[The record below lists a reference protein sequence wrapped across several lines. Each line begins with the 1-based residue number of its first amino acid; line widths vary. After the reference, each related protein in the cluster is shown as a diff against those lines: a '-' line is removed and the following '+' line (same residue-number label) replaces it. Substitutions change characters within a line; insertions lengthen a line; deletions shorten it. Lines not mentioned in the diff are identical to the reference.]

1 MSPSTPD
8 PSLPSR
14 LPSRHSSAVPSSL
27 RTATRWGLAAAGVGA
42 VVGAGLM
49 TYAHRVGLTRFTT
62 RFEQLEI
69 LPPGQVPLRI
79 LHISDIHYV
88 PGQEKKFAW
97 LRALAELQPDL
108 VVNTGDNLSHPDAVD
123 EVLEALAP
131 LRRFPGV
138 YVPGSNDYY
147 GPRLKNPL
155 SYLRAPSEHEPDRL
169 ELPWRR
175 LFAAF
180 GASGWVSLS
189 NRHHAMTVGAT
200 PVLFSGVDDPHIG
213 RDRFSGW
220 PRGVASSKALR
231 LGVAHAPVSRIL
243 SRFADAGADLIL
255 SGHTHGG
262 QVCLPGGRA
271 LTTNCDLP
279 TTQASGLSTVTST
292 GGRKVPLHVSA
303 GIGTSATAPIR
314 FNCPP
319 EATVLDL
326 FPHR

>member
-1 MSPSTPD
+1 MTPSTPD
-8 PSLPSR
+8 PSLPSA
-14 LPSRHSSAVPSSL
+14 LPSAARF
-27 RTATRWGLAAAGVGA
+27 GLAAGLAGAAVGVG
-42 VVGAGLM
+42 LL

-69 LPPGQVPLRI
+69 LAPGQSPLRI

-88 PGQEKKFAW
+88 PGQQRKFAW
-97 LRALAELQPDL
+97 LQSLAELQPDL
-108 VVNTGDNLSHPDAVD
+108 VVNTGDNLSHPEAVD

-131 LRRFPGV
+131 LRSLPGV

-147 GPRLKNPL
+147 APRLKNPL
-155 SYLRAPSEHEPDRL
+155 AYLWAPSEHEPHRR
-169 ELPWRR
+169 ELPWGR
-175 LFAAF
+175 LFAGF

-189 NRHHAMTVGAT
+189 NRHHAMTVGSV

-213 RDRFSGW
+213 RDRFAGW
-220 PRGVASSKALR
+220 PRGVASPKALR
-231 LGVAHAPVSRIL
+231 LGVAHAPVSRVL
-243 SRFADAGADLIL
+243 GRFADTGADLIL
-255 SGHTHGG
+255 AGHTHGG

-279 TTQASGLSTVTST
+279 TAQAKGLSAAVSA
-292 GGRKVPLHVSA
+292 GGREVPLHVSA

-326 FPHR
+326 FPRR